1 MFPSP
6 KVLNAQEITILTLRS
21 WNGSVWSYCGTLFLN
36 WLFHHLVLIIIS
48 SFCSVGE
55 HQEFSQCLLAWPPE
69 G

>member
-6 KVLNAQEITILTLRS
+6 NVLNAQEIPIFNIEKLECISTELL
-21 WNGSVWSYCGTLFLN
+21 WCDFFLN
-36 WLFHHLVLIIIS
+36 CLFYHLVLIIP
-48 SFCSVGE
+48 SFCLVGE